1 MISHCISDEGK
12 GRKLSQREFFKVK
25 KDITLSDEGAE
36 AIFFLAKQRF
46 LSLPQK
52 NPEGELKTALTH
64 SRVCTHI
71 QAHTC
76 LRLSHQ

>member
-36 AIFFLAKQRF
+36 AIFSGKTKIFEP
-46 LSLPQK
+46 SSK

-64 SRVCTHI
+64 SHVCTHI

-76 LRLSHQ
+76 PRLSHQ